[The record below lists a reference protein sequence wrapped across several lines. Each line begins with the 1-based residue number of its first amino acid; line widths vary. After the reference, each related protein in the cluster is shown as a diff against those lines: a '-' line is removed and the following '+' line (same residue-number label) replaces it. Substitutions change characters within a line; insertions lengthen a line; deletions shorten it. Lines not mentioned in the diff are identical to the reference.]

1 MALRII
7 ICGGHLTPALAVME
21 SLPKNITIMYVGRKY
36 SLEGNSSLSLEYQT
50 ITDRG
55 IKFEEIQTG
64 RLQRKW
70 TKFTLP
76 SLGKIPKGF
85 FQAVKIIH
93 TFKPD
98 IIVGFGGYVSVPIC
112 MAGWLSGIHFILHE
126 QTLQAGFA
134 NRMLAPFA
142 KQICISWKSS
152 ERYFPKYKTIL
163 TGNPAIEKIIS
174 AKKEKITST
183 NPRII
188 IVGGSQGSHAINLL
202 IEHSLERLLAKYE
215 IFHQTG
221 DAAEFNDFA
230 RLLEKKNNLKLE
242 LKNRYSITKFIDP
255 KNIGNLFYNA
265 TLIVTRAGA
274 NTIGALLALNKPALA
289 IPLTVSQSQ
298 EQKKNAQLL
307 RNSGLGEYVYQE
319 SLSPEKFIFLLD
331 SMIHNITAYK
341 INSKLNAEE
350 IKIHSH
356 AIEKIHYA
364 ISYASTYR

>member
-1 MALRII
+1 MRII
-7 ICGGHLTPALAVME
+7 ICGGHLTPALAVIE
-21 SLPKNITIMYVGRKY
+21 ALPKNTIVMYAGRKY

-85 FQAVKIIH
+85 FQAAKIIRN
-93 TFKPD
+93 FKPD
-98 IIVGFGGYVSVPIC
+98 LIIGFGGYVSVPIC
-112 MAGWLSGIHFILHE
+112 MIAWLSKIPFIIHE

-134 NRMLAPFA
+134 NRILAPFA
-142 KQICISWKSS
+142 KQVCISWQSS
-152 ERYFPKYKTIL
+152 EQYFPKYKTLL

-174 AKKEKITST
+174 EKKEKIAST

-202 IEHSLERLLAKYE
+202 LEHSLEILLTKYE
-215 IFHQTG
+215 IVHQTG

-230 RLLEKKNNLKLE
+230 RLLDKKNNLKIE
-242 LKNRYSITKFIDP
+242 LQNRYTLTKFIDP

-265 TLIVTRAGA
+265 TLVVTRAGA
-274 NTIGALLALNKPALA
+274 NTIGALMALNIPALV
-289 IPLTVSQSQ
+289 IPLPVSQNQ
-298 EQKKNAQLL
+298 EQKKNAQFLKK
-307 RNSGLGEYVYQE
+307 SGLGEYAHQL
-319 SLSPEKFIFLLD
+319 SLNPEKFVFLLD
-331 SMIHNITAYK
+331 SMINNITVYK
-341 INSKLNAEE
+341 IRTKAIAEE
-350 IKIHSH
+350 IKIHSR
-356 AIEKIHYA
+356 AIENILYA
-364 ISYASTYR
+364 ISYVSTYR